1 MLLLS
6 CWLLLIAP
14 AGGAGANVIA
24 IDWGFP
30 ASPATSLTSR
40 TVSVGDTMTFLWSST
55 SGTHNVF
62 IHPTKSCVSTGSIFV
77 GDSNGATYTFS
88 QADVGDVVFACE
100 VTGHCEAGMIITVT
114 VNEPSAS
121 SSSSPAAAT
130 TTTTAGSGTPS
141 PSAAAS
147 IIVPTYILLLM
158 MVSTHIG
165 IALLIGGAA
174 AV

>member
-1 MLLLS
+1 
-6 CWLLLIAP
+6 
-14 AGGAGANVIA
+14 
-24 IDWGFP
+24 
-30 ASPATSLTSR
+30 
-40 TVSVGDTMTFLWSST
+40 
-55 SGTHNVF
+55 
-62 IHPTKSCVSTGSIFV
+62 V

-121 SSSSPAAAT
+121 SS
-130 TTTTAGSGTPS
+130 PS
-141 PSAAAS
+141 PQLLLLLLQDLAHHSSSAAA
-147 IIVPTYILLLM
+147 IVVVPTYILLLL

-165 IALLIGGAA
+165 IALLTGGAA